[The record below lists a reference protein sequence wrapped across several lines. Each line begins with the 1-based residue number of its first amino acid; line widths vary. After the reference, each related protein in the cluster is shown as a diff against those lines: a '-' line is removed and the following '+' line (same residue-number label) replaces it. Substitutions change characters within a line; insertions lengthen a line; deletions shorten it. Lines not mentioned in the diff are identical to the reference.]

1 MRIPPMSDTIASRYD
16 LATDVETVLDVDRV
30 PPARIA
36 ELRRREAE
44 EGRLVGVRPY
54 EWKIVTIG
62 HVLVEHVGRDT
73 ASGVRIERLGEIG
86 TPDWREADML
96 AGFFKI
102 VAAKRP
108 RLVTWNGRG
117 FDLPV
122 VIARA
127 VALGVP
133 ALGFHQRRYLHRYAT
148 EAHVD
153 VMDMLSLNGAGTRMD
168 LDGYAHACG
177 LAGKPPGIHGGD
189 VQRLM
194 EEGRRA
200 DVVEYCAGYDC
211 PNTLAL
217 WWRWQLHAGDIGP
230 DAYDARM
237 AALGE
242 AIAAKFPA
250 AGAAWRWT
258 PAPRD
263 VEPWRPSAAVGG
275 DEKPPRDIRDTAA

>member
-1 MRIPPMSDTIASRYD
+1 MPRYD
-16 LATDVETVLDVDRV
+16 LAFDAETVLDEDRL
-30 PPARIA
+30 PAARVA

-54 EWKIVTIG
+54 EWKIVTLG
-62 HVLVEHVGRDT
+62 HILVEYVADAPG
-73 ASGVRIERLGEIG
+73 GVRIERLGEIG
-86 TPDWREADML
+86 TPDWREADLL

-102 VAAKRP
+102 VAAKTP
-108 RLVTWNGRG
+108 RLITWNGRG

-122 VIARA
+122 VLARA

-133 ALGFHQRRYLHRYAT
+133 SLGFHRQRYLHRYAL

-177 LAGKPPGIHGGD
+177 LSGKPEGIHGGD
-189 VQRLM
+189 VARLM
-194 EEGRRA
+194 AEGRRA
-200 DVVEYCAGYDC
+200 DVVEYCAGHDC

-217 WWRWQLHAGDIGP
+217 FWRWQLHAGDIAP
-230 DAYDARM
+230 DIYDARM
-237 AALGE
+237 AELGD
-242 AIAAKFPA
+242 AIGAKFPR

-263 VEPWRPSAAVGG
+263 VAPWQPAASVGG
-275 DEKPPRDIRDTAA
+275 DERPARDINDHAA